1 VIDLFFLALAAI
13 ICVPG
18 AQLLLDLIE
27 SKTDASIK
35 MTMYEWSEILDWM
48 RDPDD
53 VGPAFIG
60 TMFLGLQLTLFVVSP
75 VSQAVFTS
83 TLAILV
89 LLRIKKVRD
98 QLDNLEKIISLGKTR
113 CDKHPEI
120 IKALCLEPSG
130 DLKQVCPLCNPELAE
145 DFGVTVKDCT
155 TEENNKDN

>member
-1 VIDLFFLALAAI
+1 VIDLFFLVIAAI

-18 AQLLLDLIE
+18 SQLLLDIIE
-27 SKTDASIK
+27 SKTDISMK

-48 RDPDD
+48 RNPDD
-53 VGPAFIG
+53 VGPAFTG
-60 TMFLGLQLTLFVVSP
+60 TMFLGLQLMLFVVSP
-75 VSQAVFTS
+75 VSQAVVTG

-89 LLRIKKVRD
+89 LLRIKRVRD
-98 QLDNLEKIISLGKTR
+98 QLDKLEKIILLGKTR

-145 DFGVTVKDCT
+145 DFGVTIKDCT
-155 TEENNKDN
+155 TEKNNKDN